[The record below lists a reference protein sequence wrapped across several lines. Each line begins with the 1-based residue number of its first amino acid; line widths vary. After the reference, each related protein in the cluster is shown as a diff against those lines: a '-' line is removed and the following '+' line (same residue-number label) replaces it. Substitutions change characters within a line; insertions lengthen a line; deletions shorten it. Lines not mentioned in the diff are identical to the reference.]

1 MNAFVAGQ
9 TKRNLFLF
17 NFKTNG
23 HEKESQHNTNKQMK
37 DPLIDKTNTTLTA
50 AAASPMKINYKANKK
65 VP

>member
-1 MNAFVAGQ
+1 MNAFTAGQ
-9 TKRNLFLF
+9 TKRNLFFF

-50 AAASPMKINYKANKK
+50 AASPMKINYKANKK